1 MSNTTITVCEDVF
14 VSGSDICGPGVRW
27 GLYVQMAL
35 SLFVS
40 LWPRI
45 KQEVCID
52 FATSALV
59 TGIALITTGFIQGER
74 QEIAYYQQAIIVNMA
89 GMGFGP
95 AALAWLRRG
104 HGRPDTVFFLFTIV
118 YTIVMACYLFYT
130 IGQESSTGPIINC
143 FLDQVPAIYG
153 KKGIKIINSVVVGV
167 SIAVIVFSIA
177 MSRFINRR
185 YYNGL
190 NNYEERPPIPKWV
203 ELFMLVTVLGAETAL
218 AISIEKTITEYSQ
231 FVSADSRAAV
241 SAWQFGQIIP
251 FFLLLQPVMEGLRA
265 MVPKIELKHRAR
277 KAARQ
282 AGANGGEDG
291 GNTSEDGKLSAEK
304 SEDGGATE
312 IDSKMGG
319 TDVSKELV

>member
-1 MSNTTITVCEDVF
+1 
-14 VSGSDICGPGVRW
+14 
-27 GLYVQMAL
+27 MAL

-40 LWPRI
+40 LFPRI

-59 TGIALITTGFIQGER
+59 TGIALIATGFIQGER
-74 QEIAYYQQAIIVNMA
+74 QEIAYYQQAIIVSMA

-104 HGRPDTVFFLFTIV
+104 HGRPDTVFFLFTIL

-130 IGQESSTGPIINC
+130 IGQASSTSPIINC
-143 FLDQVPAIYG
+143 FLDDVPALYG
-153 KKGIKIINSVVVGV
+153 KAGIKIINSVVVGV
-167 SIAVIVFSIA
+167 SIAVIIFSIG

-185 YYNGL
+185 YYNGS
-190 NNYEERPPIPKWV
+190 NNYEERPPIPKWIEFLIFSIV
-203 ELFMLVTVLGAETAL
+203 FGAETAL

-241 SAWQFGQIIP
+241 GAWQFGQIIP

-265 MVPKIELKHRAR
+265 LVPKIELKHRAR

-282 AGANGGEDG
+282 AGADGGGD
-291 GNTSEDGKLSAEK
+291 GNTSQDGKLSQEK
-304 SEDGGATE
+304 SEDGGTTE
-312 IDSKMGG
+312 IDSKIGG
-319 TDVSKELV
+319 SAVSNELV